1 MGLESW
7 DVDIDKLLNRFVP
20 YNRLFKLPRPVSRF
34 LGYRSGPHHEIGNVL
49 VAWWAFVGA
58 FAGVAVIEAVLMIP
72 EIQKHGVPTAIASF
86 VRSAAP
92 DPGKSTNLALGC
104 CSYSRV

>member
-1 MGLESW
+1 MGLKSW
-7 DVDIDKLLNRFVP
+7 DIDIDRWLNPFVP
-20 YNRLFKLPRPVSRF
+20 YNRLSKLPRLISRF
-34 LGYRSGPHHEIGNVL
+34 LGYRNEPHHDIGNVL

-58 FAGVAVIEAVLMIP
+58 FSGVAVIAAVLMIP

-86 VRSAAP
+86 VRSVAP
-92 DPGKSTNLALGC
+92 HPGNPTHLALGC